1 MQHVSRSRISRPK
14 NLRPGNFRTDLVLQ
28 VFIYACITGLSLA
41 IILPCLNI
49 LALSF
54 NDGADAARG
63 GISFWPRVF
72 SLDNY
77 REVFRDGK
85 VMRAY
90 RITLLRTVAGTLGKL
105 ICTAM
110 AAYAVKNKNLPGRRF
125 INFFITFT
133 MLFGGGVIPT
143 YIQYARL
150 GLINNFWV
158 YVVPSLVDV
167 IHLMMIRTAFET
179 IPDSLEE
186 SAKLDGCGYFVC
198 FIRII
203 LPLSKAVIAVVAL
216 FTAVGHWNDWF
227 AGAFYMTSDKNWPVA
242 TVLRQMLQRAMD
254 VSRADPNTALSLTT
268 LLSREGHIVTSD
280 SLKMSTV
287 VISTVPILC
296 IYPFVQKYFTKGVMI
311 GAVKG

>member
-1 MQHVSRSRISRPK
+1 MRHSFRGRVHWTESM
-14 NLRPGNFRTDLVLQ
+14 LR
-28 VFIYACITGLSLA
+28 VFIYACVIGLSLV

-49 LALSF
+49 LALSL

-63 GISFWPRVF
+63 GISFWPRAF
-72 SLDNY
+72 SMSNY

-90 RITLLRTVAGTLGKL
+90 RITLARTVVGTLGKL
-105 ICTAM
+105 VFTAM
-110 AAYAVKNKNLPGRRF
+110 AAYAVKNKNLPGRKA

-133 MLFGGGVIPT
+133 MLFGGGLIPT

-150 GLINNFWV
+150 GLINNFFV

-186 SAKLDGCGYFVC
+186 SAKLDGCGYFIC
-198 FIRII
+198 FTRIV

-216 FTAVGHWNDWF
+216 FTAVG
-227 AGAFYMTSDKNWPVA
+227 
-242 TVLRQMLQRAMD
+242 
-254 VSRADPNTALSLTT
+254 
-268 LLSREGHIVTSD
+268 
-280 SLKMSTV
+280 
-287 VISTVPILC
+287 
-296 IYPFVQKYFTKGVMI
+296 
-311 GAVKG
+311 

>member
-1 MQHVSRSRISRPK
+1 MKKPKYRSEW
-14 NLRPGNFRTDLVLQ
+14 VLQ
-28 VFIYACITGLSLA
+28 LFIYVCIVLLSLV

-49 LALSF
+49 LAISF
-54 NDGADAARG
+54 NDGRDTSRG
-63 GISFWPRVF
+63 GVSFWPRVF
-72 SLDNY
+72 SLQNY
-77 REVFRDGK
+77 EEVFKDGK

-90 RITLLRTVAGTLGKL
+90 RITIARTVVGTVLKL
-105 ICTAM
+105 VFTAM
-110 AAYAVKNKNLPGRRF
+110 AAYALKYKLLPFRRQ
-125 INFFITFT
+125 INFLITFT

-143 YIQYARL
+143 YILYARL

-158 YVVPSLVDV
+158 YVLPRLVDV

-186 SAKLDGCGYFVC
+186 SAKLDGCGYFKS
-198 FIRII
+198 FIQIV

-227 AGAFYMTSDKNWPVA
+227 DGAFYMTSDREWPVA
-242 TVLRQMLQRAMD
+242 TVLQQMLNRVA
-254 VSRADPNTALSLTT
+254 S
-268 LLSREGHIVTSD
+268 LSREATNLSALLARENRAVTSD
-280 SLKMSTV
+280 SLKMATV

>member
-1 MQHVSRSRISRPK
+1 MTRYGIDRRRLQSPEI
-14 NLRPGNFRTDLVLQ
+14 LLQ
-28 VFIYACITGLSLA
+28 VFIYGCIVFLSLA

-49 LALSF
+49 LALSL

-63 GISFWPRVF
+63 GVSFWPRAF
-72 SLDNY
+72 SLANY

-90 RITLLRTVAGTLGKL
+90 RITLARTVVGTLGKL
-105 ICTAM
+105 VFTAM
-110 AAYAVKNKNLPGRRF
+110 AAYALKNKNLPGRKL

-133 MLFGGGVIPT
+133 LLFGGGVIPT

-150 GLINNFWV
+150 GLINSFWV

-186 SAKLDGCGYFVC
+186 SAKLDGCGYFLSFV
-198 FIRII
+198 RIV

-242 TVLRQMLQRAMD
+242 TVLQQMLQRAMD
-254 VSRADPNTALSLTT
+254 AAKADPNTTLSLTT
-268 LLSREGHIVTSD
+268 LLARERNIVTSD

-296 IYPFVQKYFTKGVMI
+296 IYPFVQKYFTKGIMI

>member
-1 MQHVSRSRISRPK
+1 MWKGK
-14 NLRPGNFRTDLVLQ
+14 NQSEKPLQ
-28 VFIYACITGLSLA
+28 FFVYFCVILLSLA

-54 NDGADAARG
+54 NDGRDAARG
-63 GISFWPRVF
+63 GVSFWPRVF
-72 SLDNY
+72 SIQNY
-77 REVFRDGK
+77 IEVFRDGK

-90 RITLLRTVAGTLGKL
+90 RITIARTVVGTIMKL
-105 ICTAM
+105 AITAM
-110 AAYAVKNKNLPGRRF
+110 AAYALKFKALPFRRP

-143 YIQYARL
+143 YILYARL
-150 GLINNFWV
+150 NLINNFWV
-158 YVVPSLVDV
+158 YVLPRLVDV

-186 SAKLDGCGYFVC
+186 SAKLDGCGYFMS
-198 FIRII
+198 FLRIV

-216 FTAVGHWNDWF
+216 FTAVAHWNDWF
-227 AGAFYMTSDKNWPVA
+227 DGAFFMTSDREWPVA
-242 TVLRQMLQRAMD
+242 TVLQQMLNRV
-254 VSRADPNTALSLTT
+254 VS
-268 LLSREGHIVTSD
+268 LSRETTNLTALLAREQRAVTSD
-280 SLKMSTV
+280 SLKMATV
-287 VISTVPILC
+287 VISTLPILC